1 MLKKTVTYTDYN
13 DVEVTENVYFNLNKA
28 ELSEMELTTPGGYSN
43 MIRRIVAADD
53 TPAIFRA
60 FKELILKAYGEK
72 SQDGRRFIKSPELA
86 EAFSQTE
93 AYSIVF
99 MEITQDANK
108 AAEFFNGLIPP
119 DLNKT
124 AATN

>member
-93 AYSIVF
+93 AYSIIF

-108 AAEFFNGLIPP
+108 AAEFFNGLIPT

-124 AATN
+124 VSTK

>member
-13 DVEVTENVYFNLNKA
+13 DVEVNENVYFNLNKA

-93 AYSIVF
+93 AYSIIF

-108 AAEFFNGLIPP
+108 AAEFFNGLIPT

-124 AATN
+124 ASTK

>member
-1 MLKKTVTYTDYN
+1 
-13 DVEVTENVYFNLNKA
+13 
-28 ELSEMELTTPGGYSN
+28 MELTTPGGYSN

-93 AYSIVF
+93 AYSIIF
-99 MEITQDANK
+99 MELTQDANK

>member
-13 DVEVTENVYFNLNKA
+13 DVEVTEDVYFNLNQA

-60 FKELILKAYGEK
+60 FKDLILKAYGVK
-72 SQDGRRFIKSPELA
+72 SQDGRQFIKSPELA
-86 EAFSQTE
+86 VAFSQTE
-93 AYSIVF
+93 VYSIIF
-99 MEITQDANK
+99 MELTQNANK
-108 AAEFFNGLIPP
+108 AAEFFNGLIPANI
-119 DLNKT
+119 NKP
-124 AATN
+124 ATTN